1 MAGVLRRAAE
11 SAAFTNPTSNS
22 YDRLGHFEAPR
33 YIAWARQNRSALIR
47 IPAVVNDTARM
58 ELRSPDPSV
67 NPYLVLALML
77 AAGLDGIEQGLALP
91 APVSENLFT
100 AELSHL
106 AELSA
111 LPSSLGD
118 ALELAKSSRFAASV
132 LGQPFLDRYIELK
145 SEQWHNYLLSSNKS
159 AFCDR
164 HFFRVI

>member
-1 MAGVLRRAAE
+1 
-11 SAAFTNPTSNS
+11 
-22 YDRLGHFEAPR
+22 
-33 YIAWARQNRSALIR
+33 
-47 IPAVVNDTARM
+47 M
-58 ELRSPDPSV
+58 ETLQFV
-67 NPYLVLALML
+67 CCVATLVLALML

-91 APVSENLFT
+91 EPVSENLFT

-106 AELSA
+106 AGLSA
-111 LPSSLGD
+111 LPSTLGD
-118 ALELAKSSRFAASV
+118 ALELAKSSSFAASV